1 MDTQKLLNSAPDPHI
16 PPKLPIDLTD
26 GLRDPEILKLISEAN
41 RKIGM
46 YNGFLINTPNPAL
59 LISPLITKEASLS
72 SKLEGTHATI
82 EDILMHDAGMKVDVK
97 EDEMKEVTNYKKAL
111 FYSLDKMGTYSDE
124 TPDKLPLTSRLI
136 KDIHRILLDNVRGA
150 RKNPGEFKRFQNYIG
165 SKSEIN
171 FTPLPPELTDE
182 YMNNLEEYI
191 HDERID
197 PLLQTAL
204 IHVQFEMIHPFQ
216 DGNGRIGRLLIPLF
230 LYYRELLILPTFYMS
245 RYFEAD
251 RALYLEYLSKVSKEN
266 NYMDWIKYFLRG
278 VISES
283 EENTK
288 KAKLLLDEYEDI
300 KTIASENINSQYLF
314 TVIDFMFQ
322 SPIFSVKQLIK
333 KTSMSRDTAY
343 SITKQLTNLKI
354 LSHDGAARNRVYF
367 VNSIVRH
374 LIEE

>member
-1 MDTQKLLNSAPDPHI
+1 MDTQKLLNTAPDPHI

-182 YMNNLEEYI
+182 YMDNLEEYI

-266 NYMDWIKYFLRG
+266 NYVDWIKYFLRG

-288 KAKLLLDEYEDI
+288 KAKLLLDEYERI

-322 SPIFSVKQLIK
+322 SPMFSVKQLME

-374 LIEE
+374 LIE

>member
-182 YMNNLEEYI
+182 YMDNLEEYI

-251 RALYLEYLSKVSKEN
+251 RALYLEYLPKVSKEN
-266 NYMDWIKYFLRG
+266 NYVDWIKYFLRG

-288 KAKLLLDEYEDI
+288 KAKLLLDEYERI

-322 SPIFSVKQLIK
+322 SPMFSVKQLME

-343 SITKQLTNLKI
+343 SITKQLTKLKI
-354 LSHDGAARNRVYF
+354 LSHDGAVRNRVYF

-374 LIEE
+374 LIE

>member
-288 KAKLLLDEYEDI
+288 KAKLLLDEYERI

-322 SPIFSVKQLIK
+322 SPIFSVKQLME

-343 SITKQLTNLKI
+343 SITKQLTNLNI

>member
-182 YMNNLEEYI
+182 YMDNLEEYI

-266 NYMDWIKYFLRG
+266 NYIDWIKYFLRG

-288 KAKLLLDEYEDI
+288 KAKLLLDEYERI
-300 KTIASENINSQYLF
+300 KTVASENINSQYLF

-322 SPIFSVKQLIK
+322 SPIFSVKQLME

-343 SITKQLTNLKI
+343 SITKQLTNLNI

>member
-1 MDTQKLLNSAPDPHI
+1 MDTQKLLNTAPDPHV

-171 FTPLPPELTDE
+171 FTPLPPELTGE
-182 YMNNLEEYI
+182 YMDNLEEYI

-266 NYMDWIKYFLRG
+266 NYVDWIKYFLRG

-288 KAKLLLDEYEDI
+288 KAKLLLDEYDRI

-322 SPIFSVKQLIK
+322 SPMFSVKQLME

-343 SITKQLTNLKI
+343 SITKQLTKLKI

-374 LIEE
+374 LIE

>member
-171 FTPLPPELTDE
+171 FTPLPPELTDD
-182 YMNNLEEYI
+182 YMDNLEKYI

-266 NYMDWIKYFLRG
+266 NYVDWIKYFLRG

-288 KAKLLLDEYEDI
+288 KAKLLLDEYERI

-322 SPIFSVKQLIK
+322 SPMFSVKQLME

-343 SITKQLTNLKI
+343 SITKQLTKLKI
-354 LSHDGAARNRVYF
+354 LSHDGAVRNRVYF

-374 LIEE
+374 LIE

>member
-182 YMNNLEEYI
+182 YMDNLEKYI

-266 NYMDWIKYFLRG
+266 NYVDWIKYFLRG

-288 KAKLLLDEYEDI
+288 KAKLLLDEYERI

-322 SPIFSVKQLIK
+322 SPMFSVKQLME

-343 SITKQLTNLKI
+343 SITKQLTKLKI
-354 LSHDGAARNRVYF
+354 LSHDGAVRNRVYF

-374 LIEE
+374 LIE